1 MEQARMKEARKD
13 ITKLGLCYLFGT
25 IGIYLAKYA
34 MGKLIVAF
42 KPEWLENPDLS
53 IVLGMIPIY
62 LVGMPILMVM
72 VKRLPVT
79 VPEKRH
85 MKAGSFVLSF
95 MMCYSVS
102 IICNV
107 IGLILTFLIGLI
119 KGSVVQND
127 LANLT
132 ADASLG
138 VMLVCMVIWAP
149 IMEEYLFRK
158 LIVDRTVRYGQGVAV
173 LVSGLMFGLFHGNLN
188 QFVYAFPMGMFMAF
202 LYVKTGKLKI
212 TIGIHMLINFLGSI
226 VVTLLTDAIAM
237 DEYLELA
244 YEGASGEV
252 MMAFIMEHL
261 IGWILYMGYIFLIF
275 GTVIAGFVLLIVFRK
290 KFKVAPGEVVIPKGA
305 RFKIVFLNPGMG
317 LFCLF
322 WVVVIVLQLFR

>member
-1 MEQARMKEARKD
+1 MEQTQMKQARKD
-13 ITKLGLCYLFGT
+13 ITALGLCYLFGT

-34 MGKLIVAF
+34 MSWLIVTF
-42 KPEWLENPDLS
+42 KPEWLKNPDLA
-53 IVLGMIPIY
+53 IILGMIPIY
-62 LVGMPILMVM
+62 LVGMPILMIM

-95 MMCYSVS
+95 MMCYSIS

-107 IGLILTFLIGLI
+107 IGLIITFLIGLF
-119 KGSVVQND
+119 KGGVVQNNI
-127 LANLT
+127 ANLT

-138 VMLVCMVIWAP
+138 VMFVCMVIWAP

-212 TIGIHMLINFLGSI
+212 TIGIHMIINFLGSI
-226 VVTLLTDAIAM
+226 VVTLLTDAIGLE
-237 DEYLELA
+237 EYTALMYGGVHEDIL
-244 YEGASGEV
+244 
-252 MMAFIMEHL
+252 MAFIMEHL
-261 IGWILYMGYIFLIF
+261 LGWILYMGYIVLIF
-275 GTVIAGFVLLIVFRK
+275 GTVIAGFVLLIVFHK
-290 KFKVAPGEVVIPKGA
+290 KFRLSPGEVEIPKGKK
-305 RFKIVFLNPGMG
+305 FTTVFLNLGMG

-322 WVVVIVLQLFR
+322 WIAVIVLQLFS

>member
-1 MEQARMKEARKD
+1 MEQTQMKQARKD
-13 ITKLGLCYLFGT
+13 ITALGLCYLFGT

-34 MGKLIVAF
+34 MSWLIVTF
-42 KPEWLENPDLS
+42 KPEWLKNPDLA
-53 IVLGMIPIY
+53 IILGMIPIY
-62 LVGMPILMVM
+62 LVGMPILMIM

-95 MMCYSVS
+95 MMCYSIS

-107 IGLILTFLIGLI
+107 IGLIITFLIGLF
-119 KGSVVQND
+119 KGGVVQNNI
-127 LANLT
+127 ANLT

-138 VMLVCMVIWAP
+138 VMFVCMVIWAP

-212 TIGIHMLINFLGSI
+212 TIGIHMIINFLGSI
-226 VVTLLTDAIAM
+226 VVTLLTDAIGLE
-237 DEYLELA
+237 EYTALM
-244 YEGASGEV
+244 YGGAHEDIL
-252 MMAFIMEHL
+252 MAFIMEHL
-261 IGWILYMGYIFLIF
+261 LGWILYMGYIVLIF
-275 GTVIAGFVLLIVFRK
+275 GTVIAGFVLLIVFHK
-290 KFKVAPGEVVIPKGA
+290 KFRLSPGEVEIPKGKK
-305 RFKIVFLNPGMG
+305 FTTVFLNPGMG

-322 WVVVIVLQLFR
+322 WIVVIVLQLFS